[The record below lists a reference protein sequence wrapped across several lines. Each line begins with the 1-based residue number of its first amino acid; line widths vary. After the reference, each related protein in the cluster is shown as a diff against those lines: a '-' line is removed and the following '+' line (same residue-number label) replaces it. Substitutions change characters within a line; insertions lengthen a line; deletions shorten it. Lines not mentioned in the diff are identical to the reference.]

1 MVQQN
6 FEHAFKVSPIYIA
19 PKISSKIEN
28 KRAIHGVAYLIAS
41 TRTKYE
47 LTEVHTSICN
57 QSAISCSISLELRLC
72 EGHVLYDYVWKDM
85 LERIT
90 PQCFEAI
97 MECRLAKDITNIDS

>member
-1 MVQQN
+1 MKFVYK
-6 FEHAFKVSPIYIA
+6 H
-19 PKISSKIEN
+19 N